1 MQVSVL
7 KTVIKPLT
15 DLSKNMAVIDSY
27 IKQNTPVY
35 ITKGGA
41 SYMVV
46 VSHQY
51 FEKLQEEV
59 SFLKRLAVAEA
70 ESRQCEVVDVDHL
83 EKDLDIMLTEDAN
96 NDTKDQSTDNDKN

>member
-1 MQVSVL
+1 MSVL

-27 IKQNTPVY
+27 IKRNTPVY

-46 VSHQY
+46 MSHQY
-51 FEKLQEEV
+51 FEKMQEEV

-70 ESRQCEVVDVDHL
+70 ESRQGEMVDVDNL
-83 EKDLDIMLTEDAN
+83 EKELDSMLTEDAI
-96 NDTKDQSTDNDKN
+96 NDTKDQSTDDDKN